1 MTVYEIE
8 NPMFL
13 ADTFIFGE
21 ITFRNESFYCF
32 VKVNCQNKIEEIGAE
47 INMRL
52 FGHLSIEKI
61 IEKSKVATILH
72 KSIFKRFDK
81 EYWVKVILNSTHKG
95 W

>member
-1 MTVYEIE
+1 MTVYEIS

-21 ITFRNESFYCF
+21 VVFRNEKYYCF
-32 VKVNCQNKIEEIGAE
+32 IKVNCQNKIEEIGAE

-52 FGHLSIEKI
+52 FGNLSIEKI
-61 IEKSKVATILH
+61 IEKSKQATKLH
-72 KSIFKRFDK
+72 KAIFKRFDN
-81 EYWVKVILNSTHKG
+81 EFWVKVILKSTHKN